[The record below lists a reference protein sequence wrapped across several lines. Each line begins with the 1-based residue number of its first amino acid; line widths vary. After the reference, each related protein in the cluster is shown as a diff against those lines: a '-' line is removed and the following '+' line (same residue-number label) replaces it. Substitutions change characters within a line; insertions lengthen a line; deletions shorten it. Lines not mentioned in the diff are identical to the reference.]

1 MYQETR
7 IPRLRAAL
15 WASTPDAPPSSAPA
29 EVAENTEAT
38 MTAEVTPSAEVT
50 GAVPPEPSLI
60 VPDGC
65 MDLIVIDSA
74 VVIAGADSTVRIFRG
89 SSATAV
95 GLRFD
100 PGVLPQLLATSA
112 SELADQVTAF
122 EAVIGRR
129 ALGASSVPGPTN
141 GFRPVAE
148 PGLTADFGSE
158 FDSDSAT
165 DSESAARR
173 LLRIAETLTAR
184 VDIDHRPLELAKL
197 LGTQR
202 ESRQPDIAEVAA
214 EFAYSP
220 RQLRRM
226 SADWFGYGPKHL
238 SKVLRW
244 QAARAL
250 IEAGRTRT
258 AAAAAAG
265 YADAAHLWRDER
277 SLLGR

>member
-15 WASTPDAPPSSAPA
+15 WVSTPEASVKIDPA
-29 EVAENTEAT
+29 EVAPAL
-38 MTAEVTPSAEVT
+38 
-50 GAVPPEPSLI
+50 PPGPSLI

-65 MDLIVIDSA
+65 MDLIVIDTD
-74 VVIAGADSTVRIFRG
+74 VVIAGADSTARLFRG
-89 SSATAV
+89 ASTPTV

-112 SELADQVTAF
+112 AELADQVTSLD
-122 EAVIGRR
+122 AVIVRDEPANSSGF
-129 ALGASSVPGPTN
+129 ASLV
-141 GFRPVAE
+141 GFR
-148 PGLTADFGSE
+148 
-158 FDSDSAT
+158 
-165 DSESAARR
+165 SAADPVSEAGR
-173 LLRIAETLTAR
+173 LLRIAEALTSQAE
-184 VDIDHRPLELAKL
+184 IDTRPLELAHVL
-197 LGTQR
+197 NA
-202 ESRQPDIAEVAA
+202 RQNTRAPDIAEVAA

-220 RQLRRM
+220 RQLRRL
-226 SADWFGYGPKHL
+226 SAEWFGYGPKHL

-250 IEAGRTRT
+250 IDAGSTRT
-258 AAAAAAG
+258 AAATGAG